1 MKTYLNLTSVNKLNR
16 SEVSVADPSWLSI
29 GFGLILLGFA
39 LIFIAMIGAILS
51 GRKRGGGKIR
61 GGGAIIIGPI
71 PIVFGTDKQSVKVIL
86 VLSIA
91 LVALLIVLMMFSRGL
106 FT

>member
-1 MKTYLNLTSVNKLNR
+1 VALADHSLLN
-16 SEVSVADPSWLSI
+16 I

-51 GRKRGGGKIR
+51 GRKGGGGKVR

-71 PIVFGTDKQSVKVIL
+71 PIVFGTDKRSVKVIL
-86 VLSIA
+86 ILSIV